1 MKIFN
6 TKAKTLE
13 KMDNR
18 YEVSN
23 VINSEE
29 ENVDIVEMSESS
41 IDDLEKVVGKSN
53 EIKQQSIPKAL
64 FEGNK
69 NIKAL
74 AENDVVISK
83 VLKNVLDWLLLVT
96 SASEIRRA
104 EYEDLTNQML
114 KFEDDVTMQM
124 EMQIKFKRAFEQIQ
138 KKQQEQNELLEKI
151 AKVRIWIVI
160 SSGLSIVAILVA
172 ILAIIV

>member
-6 TKAKTLE
+6 AKAKTFE

-23 VINSEE
+23 VINNEE
-29 ENVDIVEMSESS
+29 ENVNIVEMGESS

-138 KKQQEQNELLEKI
+138 KKQQEQNDLFKTLERTRRLLIVSMAISVI
-151 AKVRIWIVI
+151 ALVLAVVI
-160 SSGLSIVAILVA
+160 
-172 ILAIIV
+172 